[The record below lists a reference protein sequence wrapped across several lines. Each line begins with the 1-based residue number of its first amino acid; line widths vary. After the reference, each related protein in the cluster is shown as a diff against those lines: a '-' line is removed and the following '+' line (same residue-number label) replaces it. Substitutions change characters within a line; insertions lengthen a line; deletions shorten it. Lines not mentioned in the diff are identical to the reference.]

1 MRALVVEDE
10 PLIRMHL
17 CDLLEEAGFECEE
30 AGNAA
35 QAIALLEDGWLP
47 EILVTD
53 FNLGPGP
60 DGADLAAEALR
71 RLPEDL
77 DWTASIYADHP
88 GEVQIRVAKAIRDRI
103 KVIGPEQASLAE
115 LLSHSDVFVA
125 ASNGPSPDQAA
136 VRQAIA
142 SGAVPVTTTMSRYVE
157 LVGDGQRGLLFPAGD
172 PVTLAGQIL
181 RGTFNTAPS
190 AQ

>member
-71 RLPEDL
+71 RLPEL
-77 DWTASIYADHP
+77 RIVYATGNPDCLAGRGCRPVDRILAKPFSPAELIEAVGDP
-88 GEVQIRVAKAIRDRI
+88 GACEPALHAALAHHAPLRVARAI
-103 KVIGPEQASLAE
+103 
-115 LLSHSDVFVA
+115 
-125 ASNGPSPDQAA
+125 
-136 VRQAIA
+136 
-142 SGAVPVTTTMSRYVE
+142 
-157 LVGDGQRGLLFPAGD
+157 
-172 PVTLAGQIL
+172 
-181 RGTFNTAPS
+181 
-190 AQ
+190 